1 MSVIKADHCKNILGY
16 SLLYLTTTNFDIP
29 TETKQ
34 QIMYILYIIRDSR
47 IIVFVSHITWW

>member
-1 MSVIKADHCKNILGY
+1 MSVIKADHWKNILSY
-16 SLLYLTTTNFDIP
+16 SLIYLTTTHFDIP

-47 IIVFVSHITWW
+47 IIVFVSHIT